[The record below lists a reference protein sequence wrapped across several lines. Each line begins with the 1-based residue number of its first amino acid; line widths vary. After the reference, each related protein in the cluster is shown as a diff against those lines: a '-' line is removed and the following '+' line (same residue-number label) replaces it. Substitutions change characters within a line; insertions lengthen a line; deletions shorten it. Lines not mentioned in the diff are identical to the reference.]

1 MKPSLRL
8 VLALSALVLIS
19 SGCVRHKMRS
29 SDLAYAPNA
38 PASVIIGYSE
48 FGSPVYAET
57 EAPAAA
63 ERMRIWRARL
73 SIDVPDVED
82 AAARAAAIAEAHGG
96 HIERKSDSGKSSA
109 SLQLRIPVAAFTN
122 AIGSI
127 ESLGTVTSRHV
138 SSEDVTETYVD
149 TEARLKNRLLL
160 RDRLRELLDQAV
172 EIQDILA
179 IEKELNRVQ
188 GDIDSMEARLK
199 SLKGQVDMA
208 SLDLSFRRTEILGP
222 LGYVVKGVFWT
233 LGKLF
238 VIRD

>member
-8 VLALSALVLIS
+8 VLALSALALLA
-19 SGCVRHKMRS
+19 SGCVSHKYKSPSDS
-29 SDLAYAPNA
+29 SVARA
-38 PASVIIGYSE
+38 PASPIIGYSE
-48 FGSPVYAET
+48 FGSPIYAET
-57 EAPAAA
+57 EAPAAD
-63 ERMRIWRARL
+63 RMRIWRARL
-73 SIDVPDVED
+73 SLDVPDVED

-96 HIERKSDSGKSSA
+96 HIERKSDSGQSSA

-127 ESLGTVTSRHV
+127 ETLGTVTSRHV

-172 EIQDILA
+172 EIKDILA
-179 IEKELNRVQ
+179 IETELNRVQ

-208 SLDLSFRRTEILGP
+208 TLDLSFRRTEILGP
-222 LGYVVKGVFWT
+222 LGVVVKGVFWT